1 MKKLIEA
8 PSNLLHKT
16 DSPQNLQSGCVQGKK
31 LFRST
36 APNCKKKTLF
46 IKTYKICNNKATWY
60 TPIVCDASAIP
71 LPVS

>member
-31 LFRST
+31 LFLST
-36 APNCKKKTLF
+36 APNCKKNAFHKNIQNL
-46 IKTYKICNNKATWY
+46 
-60 TPIVCDASAIP
+60 
-71 LPVS
+71 